1 MLIKVFKD
9 NLLNVGNVTLYAS
22 YEIGGFLPV
31 SGGGERIDFRGCDI
45 GTIKE
50 THLCCFII

>member
-31 SGGGERIDFRGCDI
+31 SGETELTGGVVI
-45 GTIKE
+45 
-50 THLCCFII
+50 